1 MKTIVFVGDSITDCG
16 RKPNDIGPL
25 APLGAQE
32 LGYGYVLLLGCELL
46 SRHPDWQIY
55 NRGISGNRIVD
66 VYARW
71 KPDCLHL
78 KPDILSIL
86 IGVNDVTLH
95 FMADNGVGRKRFER
109 FYRELLQWSQD
120 KLPNCR
126 LILGEPFLIVDE
138 SFSMK
143 LGLNLTELAECRR
156 ELQPRQDMLRS
167 LADEWNMAFIPYQDI
182 FDRACEGSSAS
193 VYLSDGVHPTAAGH
207 YIMAQEWLKVARN
220 QFGDEFGQI

>member
-1 MKTIVFVGDSITDCG
+1 MKTIVFQGDSITDCG

-25 APLGAQE
+25 APLGSQE

-66 VYARW
+66 MYARW

-86 IGVNDVTLH
+86 IGINDVMH
-95 FMADNGVGRKRFER
+95 ERGGNGVGAKRFER
-109 FYRELLQWSQD
+109 FYRELLQWSRE
-120 KLPNCR
+120 KLPDCR
-126 LILGEPFLIVDE
+126 LILGEPFLIVHE
-138 SFSMK
+138 SFAKK
-143 LGLNLTELAECRR
+143 LGISLAELAECRR

-167 LADEWNMAFIPYQDI
+167 LAENMSFIPYQDI

-220 QFGDEFGQI
+220 QFGDEFEPI